1 MSKQNNKANNALQHK
16 RQQQDT
22 KFQPQMKIVFEA
34 FQEQP
39 KTMRMVEVETGIIR
53 SNITWYVDEWRKENR
68 IFEVRKGICPITKFS
83 NVGFFTTNPDLIPKS
98 NQLNLSL

>member
-1 MSKQNNKANNALQHK
+1 MREQNNKANNALQHK

-53 SNITWYVDEWRKENR
+53 SNIT
-68 IFEVRKGICPITKFS
+68 
-83 NVGFFTTNPDLIPKS
+83 
-98 NQLNLSL
+98 

>member
-34 FQEQP
+34 FKKQP
-39 KTMRMVEVETGIIR
+39 KTI
-53 SNITWYVDEWRKENR
+53 
-68 IFEVRKGICPITKFS
+68 
-83 NVGFFTTNPDLIPKS
+83 
-98 NQLNLSL
+98 LNLTWPRRYLKPKLGLKLSP